1 MTSLPEYRPIPPS
14 KAERRRTALRQT
26 LSLPQTL
33 LRIHTI
39 IRQDY
44 EPAALDENLWAFWG
58 FHQESWDRHYRART
72 WRKVSFGAIGPG
84 DVVGMPAR
92 ELALMMHVAMEIEDP
107 IHDYSDQNGEGF
119 RMLLPTL
126 GRFTGRNEEQ
136 ARYAADHGL
145 AWCESPWCAEERRH
159 ANTFARIIERLA
171 GMAPARDN
179 PNDPMAVTSNEED
192 AVRLI
197 IGRQSS
203 EWNASSVYVVM
214 AAHATGDLHTLIR
227 NMARDEIKHLTILSA
242 AASYL
247 FGPQP
252 WGRFI
257 GLVKQGI
264 EQYRRHQQRRSA
276 GDYIG
281 TNAVSALE
289 VIAAHLL
296 AEYRLRRWL
305 ASVPLRTLTAVFE
318 TPSNLPELAAFAPSP
333 EREAQLAETL
343 RKGKERRA
351 GLVRWAPRQRRR
363 ALAQRSFEDAS
374 AGVIQQKVTA
384 ELDGFKSAERPGSAG
399 DKQTRRWIRR
409 VSSGRLRTSLLDQLR
424 HYQIQ
429 HNGHVLARQP
439 LPLEGPRES
448 GAVR

>member
-1 MTSLPEYRPIPPS
+1 MTSLSEYRPIRPS
-14 KAERRRTALRQT
+14 KAERRRAARRQV
-26 LSLPQTL
+26 LSLPKTL
-33 LRIHTI
+33 LRIYTI
-39 IRQDY
+39 SRQDY

-58 FHQESWDRHYRART
+58 FHQESWDRHYRARP
-72 WRKVSFGAIGPG
+72 WRKAALGTIGPR

-145 AWCESPWCAEERRH
+145 AWCESPWCTEERRH
-159 ANTFARIIERLA
+159 ANAFARMIERLVS
-171 GMAPARDN
+171 MTPARDN

-197 IGRQSS
+197 VGRQGS
-203 EWNASSVYVVM
+203 EWNAASVYVVM

-227 NMARDEIKHLTILSA
+227 NMARDEIKHLTIMSA

-247 FGPQP
+247 FGHRP

-257 GLVKQGI
+257 GLVTQGI
-264 EQYRRHQQRRSA
+264 EQYRGHQKRRSA

-281 TNAVSALE
+281 TNALSALE

-296 AEYRLRRWL
+296 AEYRLRKWL

-333 EREAQLAETL
+333 ERQAQLDETL

-351 GLVRWAPRQRRR
+351 RLVRWAPGQRRR
-363 ALAQRSFEDAS
+363 ALEQRSFEDAS
-374 AGVIQQKVTA
+374 AGAIRQKVAA
-384 ELDGFKSAERPGSAG
+384 ELDGFKGAERPGSPA
-399 DKQTRRWIRR
+399 DKQMRRQIRSL
-409 VSSGRLRTSLLDQLR
+409 SSGRLRASLLDQLR

-429 HNGHVLARQP
+429 NNRHVLARQS
-439 LPLEGPRES
+439 LTLESPR
-448 GAVR
+448 